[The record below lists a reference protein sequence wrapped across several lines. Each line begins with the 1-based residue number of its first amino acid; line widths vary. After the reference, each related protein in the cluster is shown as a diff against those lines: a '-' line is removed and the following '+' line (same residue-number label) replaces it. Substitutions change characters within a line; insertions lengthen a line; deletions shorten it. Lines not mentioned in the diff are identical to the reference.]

1 MVKAMFLFLLVLVL
15 ASWFILKPGT
25 FFVPP
30 TVYEPEGVILIYYE
44 KSAGM
49 AFFSSPEI
57 LCKAQYGE
65 ITPACLETGEDTV
78 EYFSQRLIARL
89 PYADWAYQL
98 FLPQK

>member
-1 MVKAMFLFLLVLVL
+1 MFLFLLVLVV
-15 ASWFILKPGT
+15 AGWFILKPGT

-30 TVYEPEGVILIYYE
+30 AVYEPEGVILIYYE

-49 AFFSSPEI
+49 AFFSSPES

-65 ITPACLETGEDTV
+65 ITPACLETSEDTIG
-78 EYFSQRLIARL
+78 YLSQRLITRL

-98 FLPQK
+98 FLPQR